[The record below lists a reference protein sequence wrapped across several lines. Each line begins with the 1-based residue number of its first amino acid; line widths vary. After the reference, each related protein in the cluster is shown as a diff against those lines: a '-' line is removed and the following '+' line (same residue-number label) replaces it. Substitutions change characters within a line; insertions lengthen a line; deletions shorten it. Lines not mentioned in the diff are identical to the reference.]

1 MTATPLDGA
10 QVASLTRAAASGDRR
25 AALEALRAH
34 LAAAIEAADPE
45 KIAPLAK
52 QLRETVAEIEALPN
66 AKEKSTSD
74 DLAAKR
80 SARRAAAKVADNA
93 AGGNQ

>member
-1 MTATPLDGA
+1 MG
-10 QVASLTRAAASGDRR
+10 SLSAAAGTGDRR

-80 SARRAAAKVADNA
+80 AARRSEAKAVEQ
-93 AGGNQ
+93 AGGGGL